1 MQLAGRWGNTPK
13 CVWCCVPPTG
23 LSEHQT
29 ELALTNASP
38 HLSYPSCDVPL
49 SVLNTVQATRQKIE
63 AAAAVNAAPP
73 PAQGR
78 LEFIA
83 DRVKQR
89 RYNCAVYPSNVHCL
103 CSLCVQAV

>member
-1 MQLAGRWGNTPK
+1 MQLAARWGITSN
-13 CVWCCVPPTG
+13 CVWCCVPPTS

-49 SVLNTVQATRQKIE
+49 SVLNTVQAIE

-89 RYNCAVYPSNVHCL
+89 RYNCAVYPSSVHCL

>member
-49 SVLNTVQATRQKIE
+49 SVLNTVQATRQKSE